1 MASEAGQLHSVGLDE
16 ATASSRMLEQL
27 PQLLQLL
34 QRYVV
39 PASGLLPNPASAQI
53 ELGPGAGQR
62 GPTSAFIHEVVD
74 IEENI
79 WAPRWA
85 ALELPEAAATRSSKG
100 LAVPPPRGRAAA
112 WGLGCRGRVRCRL
125 QPRSPAL
132 G

>member
-1 MASEAGQLHSVGLDE
+1 MQPIVASEAGQLHSVGLDE
-16 ATASSRMLEQL
+16 STASGRMMEQL

-39 PASGLLPNPASAQI
+39 PSPSGLLPDPASAQV

-79 WAPRWA
+79 WAPRWGPS
-85 ALELPEAAATRSSKG
+85 LLI
-100 LAVPPPRGRAAA
+100 
-112 WGLGCRGRVRCRL
+112 
-125 QPRSPAL
+125 
-132 G
+132 